1 VGLKIS
7 AASGSR
13 EVPETSA
20 PKGEP
25 MTHTH
30 NELADQLPDFADR
43 IHELK
48 QSDRR
53 FARLAD
59 EYHELNRQVHR
70 METNIEPTA
79 DEEIE
84 KAKKQRLKLLDEIQ
98 SMLSASPAS

>member
-1 VGLKIS
+1 
-7 AASGSR
+7 
-13 EVPETSA
+13 
-20 PKGEP
+20 

-70 METNIEPTA
+70 MGTNIEPA
-79 DEEIE
+79 AEEAIE